1 MTRRIVYVVDDEEPI
16 RRSSELMLRTRG
28 YEVFPFEG
36 GASFLAALARLRPG
50 CVLLD
55 IRMPEIDGLEVQQ
68 RAVEAGAQLATVI
81 MSGHGDLAVAVQAM
95 RNGAVAFVEKP
106 FSRASLERALRTAF
120 LKLEDPGGY
129 AAYLEAA
136 RAQAAAL
143 GDTER
148 AVLTG
153 MTRGRSNEMIGAE
166 LGLGVGAVEM
176 SRARLFSAVGI
187 ENAAEA
193 LQLGFAAGLSDRDRD

>member
-1 MTRRIVYVVDDEEPI
+1 MTGRIVYVVDDEEPI
-16 RRSSELMLRTRG
+16 RRSSQLMLRTRG
-28 YEVFPFEG
+28 YEVYPFDNG
-36 GASFLAALARLRPG
+36 VAFLAALPALRPG

-55 IRMPEIDGLEVQQ
+55 LRMPEIDGLEVQQ
-68 RAVEAGAQLATVI
+68 RASEAGSELPTVM

-106 FSRASLERALRTAF
+106 FSRVTLEPALRTAF
-120 LKLEDPGGY
+120 LKLEDPVGY

-136 RAQAAAL
+136 RAQVAAL

-148 AVLTG
+148 AVLAG
-153 MTRGRSNEMIGAE
+153 MTRGRSNEMIGAD
-166 LGLGVGAVEM
+166 LGLGVGAVEV
-176 SRARLFSAVGI
+176 SRARLFSTAGL

-193 LQLGFAAGLSDRDRD
+193 LQLGFAAGLGGRDRD